1 MRSGV
6 QGASNNNQ
14 FPQIKDRILYWP
26 TILAIFWFILAS
38 AASSDPGEG
47 QMVPGPFLT
56 VICPVMSAFIAVLLC
71 VGCIYERAWRRLL
84 STMILPISVVLIV
97 TFISGW

>member
-1 MRSGV
+1 
-6 QGASNNNQ
+6 
-14 FPQIKDRILYWP
+14 
-26 TILAIFWFILAS
+26 
-38 AASSDPGEG
+38 
-47 QMVPGPFLT
+47 MVPGPFLT

>member
-1 MRSGV
+1 MQR
-6 QGASNNNQ
+6 ASDENQ
-14 FPQIKDRILYWP
+14 FIQIKDRIVFWP

-71 VGCIYERAWRRLL
+71 IGYIYERAWRLLL
-84 STMILPISVVLIV
+84 STLVLPISVALII

>member
-1 MRSGV
+1 MQRTSDK
-6 QGASNNNQ
+6 NQ
-14 FPQIKDRILYWP
+14 FIQIKDRIVYWP
-26 TILAIFWFILAS
+26 TILSIFWFILAS

-71 VGCIYERAWRRLL
+71 IGYIYERAWRRLL
-84 STMILPISVVLIV
+84 STLVLPISVALIIA
-97 TFISGW
+97 FISGW